1 MNILLALRQS
11 PAGRTPMRL
20 VLALVLCAG
29 LLMGVVDRLD
39 PAFAARAA
47 SAGGNLGLL
56 ALNTLPAVALLL
68 ALWALTRRLLLACW
82 LTLLAIAGLYAA
94 NAAKIEHLQTP
105 LLPADLRFFSEPGP
119 ALELFGHY
127 VSFEMRHLL
136 PAAAVILFTL
146 LLWNRPGLPGLAG
159 WRRLAL
165 GAVAVVATVTMVAG
179 SGPWKRV
186 FDARRLGFE
195 PWALAESTTH
205 VGLIGALLMYHWE
218 LGGGDVPRA
227 DREAAL
233 ALLHDHGPALRAR
246 LAATAAGEP
255 APDIV
260 VVQSESLFDPARLR
274 DIPSGQ
280 YLREYHRLRKRAK
293 AGEMT
298 VPTFG
303 GGTIRTE
310 FEVLT
315 GVPLDTL
322 GGLQYPWLELHRHD
336 LPNLASVLSRQGYR
350 TTAIHPNSAAFWNRS
365 KAYPALGFDRF
376 LDIGAFSKEDVVG
389 LFTSDAAL
397 TDRILAELDTGGQPH
412 FIFAISMENHGPF
425 DWRPGLDAER
435 LSRLSMPERLDEGG
449 RYWLGNYL
457 YLLED
462 ADRELGRLIGALK
475 KRERRTLVL
484 FYGDHLPA
492 LPPVYHQLGF
502 EDERD
507 AQLQTVPW
515 LLYDSARTRPQRF
528 NTRSWLLPS
537 LLLDAAGV
545 HDEPYF
551 AVIDTLRSQ
560 IDLDDRELDGTEQA
574 GLLALARLQLRGELP
589 SLLDEALAAEP
600 AAQDEQALAP

>member
-1 MNILLALRQS
+1 MKLIQTIRQS
-11 PAGRTPMRL
+11 PVGRLPLRM
-20 VLALVLCAG
+20 VLG
-29 LLMGVVDRLD
+29 LLICVALLMVMVDRLD
-39 PAFAARAA
+39 PAFAAPAA
-47 SAGGNLGLL
+47 RAGGGVGLV
-56 ALNTLPAVALLL
+56 AINTLPALSLLL
-68 ALWALTRRLLLACW
+68 ALWALTRRLALACW
-82 LTLLAIAGLYAA
+82 LTLLAVAGLYAA
-94 NAAKIEHLQTP
+94 NAAKLHHLQTP
-105 LLPADLRFFSEPGP
+105 LLPADLRFLREPGP

-136 PAAAVILFTL
+136 PMAAGVLFTL
-146 LLWNRPGLPGLAG
+146 LLWNRPGQSGLAG
-159 WRRLAL
+159 WRRVALGGLAL
-165 GAVAVVATVTMVAG
+165 AATVTMVAG
-179 SGPWKRV
+179 SAPWKRV

-227 DREAAL
+227 DRDAAL
-233 ALLHDHGPALRAR
+233 SLLQDHGTALRAR
-246 LAATAAGEP
+246 LAALPAEG

-260 VVQSESLFDPARLR
+260 VLQSESLFDPARLR
-274 DIPSGQ
+274 DVPSGQ
-280 YLREYHRLRKRAK
+280 FLREYHRLRKRAK

-336 LPNLASVLSRQGYR
+336 LPSLASILARQGYR

-365 KAYPALGFDRF
+365 KAYPALGFERF
-376 LDIGAFSKEDVVG
+376 IDVGAFSKDDIVG

-397 TDRILAELDTGGQPH
+397 TDRILAELDVDERPQ
-412 FIFAISMENHGPF
+412 FVFAISMQNHGPF

-435 LSRLSMPERLDEGG
+435 LARLSMPERLDEGG
-449 RYWLGNYL
+449 RYWFGNYL

-462 ADRELGRLIGALK
+462 ADRELGRLVDALK
-475 KRERRTLVL
+475 QRKRRTLVL

-502 EDERD
+502 DDERD
-507 AQLQTVPW
+507 AQQQTVPW
-515 LLYDSARTRPQRF
+515 LLYDSARPRPQRF
-528 NTRSWLLPS
+528 NTRSWLLPA
-537 LLLDAAGV
+537 LLLDAAGIR
-545 HDEPYF
+545 DEPYF

-560 IDLDDRELDGTEQA
+560 IDLDDRELAEAEYD

-589 SLLDEALAAEP
+589 SLLDEALAVEP
-600 AAQDEQALAP
+600 VVEPNEALAP

>member
-1 MNILLALRQS
+1 MKLIQTIRRSPVGRLPLR
-11 PAGRTPMRL
+11 M
-20 VLALVLCAG
+20 VLG
-29 LLMGVVDRLD
+29 LLICVALLMVMVDRLD
-39 PAFAARAA
+39 PAFAAPAA
-47 SAGGNLGLL
+47 RAGGGFGLV
-56 ALNTLPAVALLL
+56 AINTLPALSLLL
-68 ALWALTRRLLLACW
+68 ALWALTRRLALACW
-82 LTLLAIAGLYAA
+82 LTLLAVAGLYAA
-94 NAAKIEHLQTP
+94 NAAKLHHLQTP
-105 LLPADLRFFSEPGP
+105 LLPADLRFLREPGP

-127 VSFEMRHLL
+127 VSFETRHLL
-136 PAAAVILFTL
+136 PMAAGVLFTL
-146 LLWNRPGLPGLAG
+146 LLWNRPGQSGLAG
-159 WRRLAL
+159 WRRVAL
-165 GAVAVVATVTMVAG
+165 GGLAVAATVTMVAG
-179 SGPWKRV
+179 SAPWKRV

-227 DREAAL
+227 DRDAAL
-233 ALLHDHGPALRAR
+233 TLLQDHGTALRAR
-246 LAATAAGEP
+246 LAALPDEGT
-255 APDIV
+255 PDIV
-260 VVQSESLFDPARLR
+260 VLQSESLFDPARLR
-274 DIPSGQ
+274 DVPSGQ
-280 YLREYHRLRKRAK
+280 FLREYHRLRKRAK

-336 LPNLASVLSRQGYR
+336 LPSLASILSRQGYR

-365 KAYPALGFDRF
+365 KAYPALGFERF
-376 LDIGAFSKEDVVG
+376 IDVGAFSNDDIVG

-397 TDRILAELDTGGQPH
+397 TDRILAELDADERPQ
-412 FIFAISMENHGPF
+412 FVFAISMENHGPF

-435 LSRLSMPERLDEGG
+435 LARLSMPERLDEGG
-449 RYWLGNYL
+449 RYWFGNYL

-462 ADRELGRLIGALK
+462 ADRELGRLVDALK
-475 KRERRTLVL
+475 QRKRRTLML

-502 EDERD
+502 DDERD
-507 AQLQTVPW
+507 AQQQTVPW
-515 LLYDSARTRPQRF
+515 LLYDSARQRPQRF
-528 NTRSWLLPS
+528 NTRSWLLPA

-545 HDEPYF
+545 RDEPYF

-560 IDLDDRELDGTEQA
+560 IDLDDRELAEA
-574 GLLALARLQLRGELP
+574 EYEGLLALARLQLRGELP

-600 AAQDEQALAP
+600 VVEANEALAP

>member
-1 MNILLALRQS
+1 MKLIESIRQS
-11 PAGRTPMRL
+11 PVGRLPLRM
-20 VLALVLCAG
+20 VFG
-29 LLMGVVDRLD
+29 LLICVALLMVMVDRLD
-39 PAFAARAA
+39 PAFAAPIAR
-47 SAGGNLGLL
+47 AGGGLGLV
-56 ALNTLPAVALLL
+56 AINTLPALSLLL
-68 ALWALTRRLLLACW
+68 ALWALTRRLALACW
-82 LTLLAIAGLYAA
+82 LTLLAVAGLYAA
-94 NAAKIEHLQTP
+94 NAAKLHHLQTP
-105 LLPADLRFFSEPGP
+105 LLPADLRFLREPGP

-127 VSFEMRHLL
+127 VSFETRHLL
-136 PAAAVILFTL
+136 PMAAGVLFTL
-146 LLWNRPGLPGLAG
+146 LLWNRPGQPGLAG
-159 WRRLAL
+159 WRRVAL
-165 GAVAVVATVTMVAG
+165 GGLAVVATMTMVAG
-179 SGPWKRV
+179 SAPWKRV

-227 DREAAL
+227 DRDAAL
-233 ALLHDHGPALRAR
+233 ALLQDHGTALRAR
-246 LAATAAGEP
+246 LAALPAEG

-260 VVQSESLFDPARLR
+260 VLQSESLFDPARLR
-274 DIPSGQ
+274 EVPSGQ
-280 YLREYHRLRKRAK
+280 FLREYHRLRKRAK

-336 LPNLASVLSRQGYR
+336 LPSLASILARQGYR

-365 KAYPALGFDRF
+365 KAYPALGFERF
-376 LDIGAFSKEDVVG
+376 IDVAAFSKDDIVG

-397 TDRILAELDTGGQPH
+397 TDRILAELDADERPQ
-412 FIFAISMENHGPF
+412 FVFAISMENHGPF

-435 LSRLSMPERLDEGG
+435 LARLSMPERLDEGG
-449 RYWLGNYL
+449 RYWFSNYL

-462 ADRELGRLIGALK
+462 ADRELGRLVESLK
-475 KRERRTLVL
+475 QRKRRTLVL

-502 EDERD
+502 DDERD
-507 AQLQTVPW
+507 AQQQTVPW
-515 LLYDSARTRPQRF
+515 LLYDSARPRPQRF
-528 NTRSWLLPS
+528 NTRSWLLPA
-537 LLLDAAGV
+537 LLLDAAGIR
-545 HDEPYF
+545 DEPYF

-560 IDLDDRELDGTEQA
+560 IDLDDRELAEAEYD

-600 AAQDEQALAP
+600 VVEPNEALAP

>member
-1 MNILLALRQS
+1 MNLIQSLRQS
-11 PAGRTPMRL
+11 PAGRMPLRMGL
-20 VLALVLCAG
+20 GLFVCAG
-29 LLMGVVDRLD
+29 LLMVMVDRLD
-39 PAFAARAA
+39 PAFAASAA
-47 SAGGNLGLL
+47 SAGGGFGLV
-56 ALNTLPAVALLL
+56 AINTLPALTLLL
-68 ALWALTRRLLLACW
+68 ALWALTRRLALACW
-82 LTLLAIAGLYAA
+82 LTLLAMAGLYAA
-94 NAAKIEHLQTP
+94 NAAKIQHLQTP
-105 LLPADLRFFSEPGP
+105 LLPADLRFLSEPGP

-127 VSFEMRHLL
+127 VSFETRHLL
-136 PAAAVILFTL
+136 PMAAGVLFTL
-146 LLWNRPGLPGLAG
+146 LLWNRPGLPALAG
-159 WRRLAL
+159 WRRAAL
-165 GAVAVVATVTMVAG
+165 GSVAVLATVTMIAG
-179 SGPWKRV
+179 SAPWKRV
-186 FDARRLGFE
+186 FDAHRLGFE
-195 PWALAESTTH
+195 PWALAESTAH

-227 DREAAL
+227 DRKAAL
-233 ALLHDHGPALRAR
+233 NLLQDHGPALRSR
-246 LAATAAGEP
+246 LAALPADA

-260 VVQSESLFDPARLR
+260 VLQSESLFDPARLR
-274 DIPSGQ
+274 DVPSGQ

-336 LPNLASVLSRQGYR
+336 LPGLTSILSRQGYR

-365 KAYPALGFDRF
+365 KAYPALGFDQF
-376 LDIGAFSKEDVVG
+376 IDVGAFSKDDIIG

-397 TDRILAELDTGGQPH
+397 TDRILTELDGDDRPQ
-412 FIFAISMENHGPF
+412 FVFAISMENHGPF
-425 DWRPGLDAER
+425 DWRPGLDADR
-435 LSRLSMPERLDEGG
+435 LARLSMPERLDDGG

-462 ADRELGRLIGALK
+462 ADRELGRLIDALK
-475 KRERRTLVL
+475 QRKRRTLVL

-502 EDERD
+502 DDERS
-507 AQLQTVPW
+507 AQEQTVPW
-515 LLYDSARTRPQRF
+515 MLYDSASPRPQRF
-528 NTRSWLLPS
+528 NTRSWLLPA
-537 LLLDAAGV
+537 LLLDAAGIR
-545 HDEPYF
+545 DEPYF

-560 IDLDDRELDGTEQA
+560 IDLDDRDLAESEYD

-600 AAQDEQALAP
+600 VVQENEALAP